1 MARLDDLR
9 NLRSDLLERMAVC
22 KSDQH
27 YGTLGRLLVDVVK
40 QIDELDPAAP
50 ADKPR
55 TGLSEFEEKLRE
67 RESGAKASRRAK
79 SS

>member
-9 NLRSDLLERMAVC
+9 NLRSDLLERMAAC
-22 KSDQH
+22 KSDQN

-40 QIDELDPAAP
+40 QIDELDPAAS

-67 RESGAKASRRAK
+67 RESGAKTSRRAK